1 MVFLAKLVTFIAWVL
16 LKIVELVI
24 LLLFP
29 FILMDNRLFV
39 KLHPIILLFEP
50 LSSIETQLL
59 IKDELI
65 RVVLTE
71 SL

>member
-1 MVFLAKLVTFIAWVL
+1 
-16 LKIVELVI
+16 
-24 LLLFP
+24 
-29 FILMDNRLFV
+29 MDNRLFV